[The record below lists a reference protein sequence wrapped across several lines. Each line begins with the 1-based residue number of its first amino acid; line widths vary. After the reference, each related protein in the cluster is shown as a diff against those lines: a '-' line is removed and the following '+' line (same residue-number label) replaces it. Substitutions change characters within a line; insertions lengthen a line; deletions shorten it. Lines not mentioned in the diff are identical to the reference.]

1 MYKINDNSLKKAEN
15 NNKSKKGNVQSNYN
29 NEAIFKNSSYKN
41 KMLIY
46 QFLKQIIILLSFQNL
61 LKECSQAKAYSSII
75 TIKIKKSGRQN
86 ILFGGDSCFGD
97 SKFTTPDEVI
107 INNAKQYYN
116 SIQYDFEETDN
127 IIQLKWHNFSE
138 NWGCLFK
145 EYINITEIDF
155 SQFDFTQ
162 SIKGNSMFY
171 GCKSLTTLNLNDF
184 GTVKLKDAGS
194 LFRDMTSLISL
205 NLSNFDFSE
214 VTDIGCLF
222 NGCRSLTSLD
232 LSNVQFD
239 NTNIYT
245 YKLFWDCFSLGY
257 VNLKQVYFNPNN
269 MLSSKKKILF
279 FVI

>member
-1 MYKINDNSLKKAEN
+1 MYKINDNSLQKAEN

-46 QFLKQIIILLSFQNL
+46 QFIKQIIILLSFQNL

-145 EYINITEIDF
+145 ECINI
-155 SQFDFTQ
+155 
-162 SIKGNSMFY
+162 
-171 GCKSLTTLNLNDF
+171 CKSLTTLNLNDF
-184 GTVKLKDAGS
+184 GTVQLKDAGS

-269 MLSSKKKILF
+269 MLSSTKKNYCFL
-279 FVI
+279 